1 LDDNKTILPPANFLQ
16 IAKKLKLYPKLSKI
30 MLQKSFEK
38 FKDSD
43 KRFSVNISLNDIMNI
58 ETVKYIEELIKNNK
72 DIAKRLIFE
81 ILESEGI
88 EDFDITK
95 KFIEKV
101 RKMGVKIA
109 IDDFGSGYSSFRY
122 ISEIQ
127 PDIIKIDGS
136 LIREIIH
143 NKNNLIMVKNIIA
156 MAKDLKITT
165 VAEFVSS
172 KEIFDMLKELDIDEY
187 QGYYI
192 GKPSKDLL

>member
-1 LDDNKTILPPANFLQ
+1 
-16 IAKKLKLYPKLSKI
+16 KI

-43 KRFSVNISLNDIMNI
+43 KYFSVNISLNDIVNI
-58 ETVKYIEELIKNNK
+58 ETVKYIELLIKENE
-72 DIAKRLIFE
+72 DTAKRLIFE

-88 EDFDITK
+88 EDFDVTK
-95 KFIEKV
+95 KFIDKV
-101 RKMGVKIA
+101 RSMGVKIA

-122 ISEIQ
+122 ISEIK
-127 PDIIKIDGS
+127 PDFIKIDGS
-136 LIREIIH
+136 LIEGIMQNRES
-143 NKNNLIMVKNIIA
+143 LIMVKNIVS
-156 MAKDLKITT
+156 MAKDLNIIT

-172 KEIFDMLKELDIDEY
+172 EEIFDILKTLDIDEY